1 MFLSRYNAPKSKK
14 KPKKK
19 FPKARIVDDD
29 SDIETERNNNQRLP
43 KERTTDKES
52 NIIDKKISKQRKIDV
67 VDRYWQTDDVRRQRY
82 DLNRDPIIDVPPADM
97 ESNECYK
104 LNNKPINTQTYT
116 GLTLA
121 PHEPLRYDSFI
132 PTGETY
138 EFLPCAPFSPDA
150 IGILGFKR
158 YRGNDTIMERYGDF
172 MPGTSYFKPYKLL
185 LYRGRLNAQPQS
197 DDNHRFVY
205 LAPSKPGEPQVGD
218 CFIRLEEI
226 HKRMKGESSDYE
238 QDYTLAIEYATI
250 LKAIQRATT
259 VEERQYAENRY
270 SALLNDRGGLL
281 RFRCWTVAGVPSAE
295 DENRLSGK
303 LFGSIRNQQQD
314 DCIEVFRVWAEILR
328 KSQGDKLA
336 AKEFFGRYW
345 DAVIPTDSTAIFGD
359 GFKIIV
365 GANYLQDRGFNEA
378 NAMSQDERR
387 DMREIVFHGVQRVVD
402 TPRLKFKPLLYL
414 HNVVFEDELNIN
426 ANDYA
431 KGWFEV
437 GWRYL
442 EAHPGGLYTIA
453 VNLPVRQFLYSAVDG
468 KPFWQPGYGAPLEPL
483 ARGLHGRLNRCGQTQ
498 PTTTEVETHLVEG
511 TKHRTRLPT
520 QDKCVADR
528 GYSANLALSDV
539 YPEHYPNAADAKKR
553 RVAEWLHRS
562 AFSYGGLTK
571 GYPNSSQVANNLVLG
586 TPDTNT
592 VMMRQANPEQ
602 GCTVFVETQINYP
615 ALVGSGEE
623 WIGDDQH
630 RYTWLSPELLY
641 GYYNYAENTP
651 HVFVIRHLFP
661 LNRESCM
668 LFQAL
673 LDKSLENKCWEW
685 DCWGNDAVAIAL
697 IESTRVDDDQEE
709 EPTEEKLKE
718 MLAQDLAQRPE

>member
-97 ESNECYK
+97 ESNES
-104 LNNKPINTQTYT
+104 N
-116 GLTLA
+116 
-121 PHEPLRYDSFI
+121 
-132 PTGETY
+132 
-138 EFLPCAPFSPDA
+138 
-150 IGILGFKR
+150 GIK
-158 YRGNDTIMERYGDF
+158 
-172 MPGTSYFKPYKLL
+172 SYFKPYKLL

-336 AKEFFGRYW
+336 AKDFFGRYW

-685 DCWGNDAVAIAL
+685 DCWGNDAVVIAL